1 LVMAGRLLPE
11 RSFSEAM
18 ASLTIAAY
26 GGCTG
31 SLRGARGFAAGFAAG
46 AAAVDMLA
54 AAGCR

>member
-1 LVMAGRLLPE
+1 MAGRLLPE